1 MKDTLNFTD
10 QHYSSMGAAAI
21 VGETVKVRGDY
32 SLICTNEHGEVLWR
46 EDVEN
51 TVVTVGQNQLL
62 TNGLSTT
69 AYMLLI
75 SSVGFT
81 AISAADTMASHTGW
95 NEADST
101 NAPAYSGNRP
111 TATFGTPAGGSV
123 SITPVSF
130 VFTNSGT
137 VEGIAMTFGTGASA
151 TPGTTTGVLLSAATL
166 GTPQPVISGNTV
178 TASYT
183 LTL

>member
-1 MKDTLNFTD
+1 MLDDLSLTA
-10 QHYSSMGAAAI
+10 QHAAAMGAAAI
-21 VGETVKVRGDY
+21 AGERAHVRGDY
-32 SLICTNEHGEVLWR
+32 TLVCTNAHGEVLWR

-51 TVVTVGQNQLL
+51 TVVTAGQNQLL
-62 TNGLSTT
+62 TNGLSTA

-81 AISAADTMASHTGW
+81 AIAAADTMASHPGW

-111 TATFGTPAGGSV
+111 SVTFGTPAGGSAT
-123 SITPVSF
+123 ITPVSF
-130 VFTNSGT
+130 VFTGSGT
-137 VEGIAMTFGTGASA
+137 IEGIAMVFGTGAAA
-151 TPGTTTGVLLSAATL
+151 TPGNTSGVLLSAGTL
-166 GTPQPVISGNTV
+166 SAAQPVISGNTV

-183 LTL
+183 LGL